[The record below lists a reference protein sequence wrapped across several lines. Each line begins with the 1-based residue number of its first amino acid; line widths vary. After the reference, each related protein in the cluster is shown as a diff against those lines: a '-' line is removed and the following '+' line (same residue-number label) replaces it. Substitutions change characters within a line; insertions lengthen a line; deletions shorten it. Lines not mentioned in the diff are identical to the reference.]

1 MKLRLGTIGYNLIT
15 NKTTSARQTNQKPAL
30 GELGKSGSI
39 PFMASNAFGRNKY
52 DVSDINGKAKI
63 NTFG

>member
-39 PFMASNAFGRNKY
+39 PFMASNAFGRN
-52 DVSDINGKAKI
+52 
-63 NTFG
+63 